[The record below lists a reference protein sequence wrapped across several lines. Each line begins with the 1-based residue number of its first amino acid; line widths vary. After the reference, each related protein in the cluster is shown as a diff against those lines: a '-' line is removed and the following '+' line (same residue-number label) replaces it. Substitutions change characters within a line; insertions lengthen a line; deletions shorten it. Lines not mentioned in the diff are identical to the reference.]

1 MNRFLLLILI
11 AALTLGLVF
20 LVKKPEILDQIWLWL
35 LGFMGI
41 ILRFFQEIWRKIKG
55 IFNKEEDARNAATG
69 GESKTDDSKISAP
82 IQLTPNDNFKGI
94 TLNLLRTSDDGS
106 TAIGM
111 LYINEDFF
119 CYTLEDSGVDESLR
133 AAVQIPPGN
142 YGVELDHQ
150 PNSFTEKFEQLY
162 PDWYTAPI
170 KFTGVNRFT
179 SVWLQNE
186 IDELPGQASIVVT
199 NDLQVSDADAF
210 LKSSRETFKTLY
222 VRLRSALEQDT
233 KVRVIV
239 KSDNVNYQNLK
250 AS

>member
-11 AALTLGLVF
+11 ALLTLGLVF

-69 GESKTDDSKISAP
+69 SKPEVVAP
-82 IQLTPNDNFKGI
+82 KAIAPKQITPQDNFKGI
-94 TLNLLRTSDDGS
+94 TLNLIRSSDDGV
-106 TAIGM
+106 TTIGM
-111 LYINEDFF
+111 LYLNEEFF
-119 CYTLEDSGVDESLR
+119 CYTLEDSGIDESSR
-133 AAVQIPPGN
+133 AAVQIPAGN

-150 PNSFTEKFEQLY
+150 PNSFAERFEQLY
-162 PDWYTAPI
+162 PDWYTAPL
-170 KFTGVNRFT
+170 KFTGVNKFT
-179 SVWLQNE
+179 SVWIQNE
-186 IDELPGQASIVVT
+186 VDELPGQASIVVT

-210 LKSSRETFKTLY
+210 LKSSRDTFKTLY
-222 VRLRSALEQDT
+222 VRLRSALEQGT

-239 KSDNVNYQNLK
+239 KSENVNYQNLK